1 MVAQLSKLKT
11 KFLLAAAVALF
22 GLAIVACDGGQSTS
36 APAIS
41 SPAASPTASA
51 IASAT
56 ATATPT
62 PTVSAEALSE
72 RGPFAAGVTTLTLVD
87 ESRPTDA
94 NGSYPGAA
102 SRTLVTEVWY
112 PAEGSPV
119 PLEIR
124 DAPLAQTG
132 APYPL
137 IVFSHGGSSNRR
149 LSTSYTAHLASHGY
163 VVVSADYPLT
173 NMSAPGGPR
182 VSDVVNQ
189 PADVSFLIDSFLG
202 FSREASHQLEGA
214 IDEEAI
220 GLSGHSQGG
229 VTTLLATFGP
239 LRDPRVK
246 AALPIAGAACLVGAT
261 AYDTPAVPLLVLGGS
276 EDRIHP
282 WQTVR
287 AAYDMAQPPKYLLA
301 LLGGNH
307 QRFADWDVEDSFG
320 VTLESGERL
329 WQEVTVV
336 ADVTGADLMSCV
348 TDAASGL
355 PAAPSLLNGERQ
367 RELMR
372 LFATAFFDRYLK
384 GDKAAASV
392 LSAEFIAGMPEV
404 LLEAETG
411 ED

>member
-1 MVAQLSKLKT
+1 MVAQLSKLT
-11 KFLLAAAVALF
+11 TRLLLAAAVALF

-56 ATATPT
+56 ATPT

-94 NGSYPGAA
+94 NGSYAGAD
-102 SRTLVTEVWY
+102 SRTLVTDVWY
-112 PAEGSPV
+112 PAEETPSEG
-119 PLEIR
+119 EIR
-124 DAPLAQTG
+124 DAPLDRSA

-137 IVFSHGGSSNRR
+137 IVFSHGYTGIRR
-149 LSTSYTAHLASHGY
+149 QSTSYTSHLASHGY

-173 NMSAPGGPR
+173 NLAAPGGPR
-182 VSDVVNQ
+182 LSDVVNQ

-202 FSREASHQLEGA
+202 FSRESDHQLEGA

-220 GLSGHSQGG
+220 GLSGHSLGG
-229 VTTLLATFGP
+229 LTTLLTTFGP
-239 LRDPRVK
+239 LRDSRVK
-246 AALPIAGAACLVGAT
+246 AALPIAGPACLVGDS

-276 EDRIHP
+276 EDGIVA
-282 WQTVR
+282 WASVR
-287 AAYDMAQPPKYLLA
+287 AAYDMASAPKYLLA
-301 LLGGNH
+301 ILGGNH
-307 QRFADWDVEDSFG
+307 LRFADLDAEDSG
-320 VTLESGERL
+320 LGTLELGEGFL
-329 WQEVTVV
+329 QEVTRV
-336 ADVTGADLMSCV
+336 ADVTDADLMSCV

-367 RELMR
+367 RELTR

-384 GDKAAASV
+384 GDEAAASV
-392 LSAEFIAGMPEV
+392 LSAAFIAGVPEV
-404 LLEAETG
+404 RLEAEPG
-411 ED
+411 SD

>member
-1 MVAQLSKLKT
+1 MVVKPSNLVTKL
-11 KFLLAAAVALF
+11 LLAGAVALF
-22 GLAIVACDGGQSTS
+22 GLAVVACTDGEN
-36 APAIS
+36 A
-41 SPAASPTASA
+41 SPAATLQASPTATA
-51 IASAT
+51 IAT
-56 ATATPT
+56 ATATPA
-62 PTVSAEALSE
+62 PTVSAEALTE
-72 RGPFAAGVTTLTLVD
+72 RGPFAVGVTTLTLMD
-87 ESRPTDA
+87 EARSTDA
-94 NGSYPGAA
+94 NGSYPGAD
-102 SRTLVTEVWY
+102 SRALVTEVWY
-112 PAEGSPV
+112 PAEGSPA

-137 IVFSHGGSSNRR
+137 IVFSHGYIGNRR
-149 LSTSYTAHLASHGY
+149 QSTTYTAHLASHGY

-182 VSDVVNQ
+182 LSDVLNQ
-189 PADVSFLIDSFLG
+189 PGDVTFLIDSFLG
-202 FSREASHQLEGA
+202 FSREASHQLQGA

-336 ADVTGADLMSCV
+336 ADLTGADLTSCV
-348 TDAASGL
+348 TDAPSGL
-355 PAAPSLLNGERQ
+355 PAAASPLSGDRQ

-384 GDKAAASV
+384 GDEAAASV
-392 LSAEFIAGMPEV
+392 LSAEFIAGVPEV
-404 LLEAETG
+404 RLEAEPG
-411 ED
+411 SD